1 MNEILE
7 REAQQIWQSQPV
19 EGTQMSVEA
28 IRLRAA
34 NFEQRISRK
43 NLREFILCLL
53 VAASF
58 VYFMVTMPELP
69 FRITWGLFIAGMI
82 WIAVR
87 LRRKGRPRTMPE
99 GLGCSTSVDFFRSE
113 LERQRD
119 LLKNVW
125 PFHFGPLIPGYV
137 ALNVASV
144 WKFHRPPDLA
154 EMALLDVFFV
164 AVFVFAWKMNMRC
177 ARSLQRS
184 IDSLPPA
191 GNLTGNQG

>member
-19 EGTQMSVEA
+19 EVTQMSVEA

-34 NFEQRISRK
+34 TFEQRISRK

-53 VAASF
+53 VAACF

-69 FRITWGLFIAGMI
+69 FRVTWGLFIAGMI

-87 LRRKGRPRTMPE
+87 LRRKGRPRPMPE
-99 GLGCSTSVDFFRSE
+99 GLGRSPSLDFFRAE

-125 PFHFGPLIPGYV
+125 PWHFGPLVPGYV
-137 ALNVASV
+137 ALNVAYLL
-144 WKFHRPPDLA
+144 KFHRRPDLV
-154 EMALLDVFFV
+154 ELALLDAFFV
-164 AVFVFAWKMNMRC
+164 AVFLFAWKINMRC

-184 IDSLPPA
+184 IDSLPA
-191 GNLTGNQG
+191 GEPRH